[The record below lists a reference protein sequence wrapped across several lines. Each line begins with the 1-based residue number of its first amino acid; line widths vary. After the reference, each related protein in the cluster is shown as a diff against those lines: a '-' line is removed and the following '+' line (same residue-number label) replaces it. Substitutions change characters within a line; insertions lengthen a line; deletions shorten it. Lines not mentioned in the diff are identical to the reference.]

1 MSILKKWL
9 GFIILCA
16 TMNIACAQNFDNL
29 SPEASS
35 QLIKANENNAHFV
48 ILDVRTPDEFSQ
60 GRLKNSMNLDLY
72 NPSFAIELNKLDK
85 NKTYLVYCRSGR
97 RSASA
102 ATQMEVLGFSKVSN
116 MLGGMTQWMQEGRPV
131 EK

>member
-9 GFIILCA
+9 GSIILCA
-16 TMNIACAQNFDNL
+16 TMNVACAQNFDNL

-35 QLIKANENNAHFV
+35 QFIKANENNAEFV
-48 ILDVRTPDEFSQ
+48 LLDVRTPDEFSQ
-60 GRLKNSMNLDLY
+60 GHLKNSINLDLY
-72 NPSFAIELNKLDK
+72 NPNFATELGKLDK

-102 ATQMEVLGFSKVSN
+102 ATQMKSLGFTNVSN
-116 MLGGMTQWMQEGRPV
+116 MLGGITQWMQEGRPI